1 MPIYGYR
8 CEQCGHE
15 VEVLQSMSEE
25 PLRVCPNCTG
35 PLRKMIYPAGIIFKG
50 SGYYTT
56 DYKSPGSGSR
66 HGDSDAAAA
75 ASSSSGGDSA
85 SGSKGD
91 AKSESKGDAKSESK
105 GDAKSESKGDAKSE
119 PKGDAKS
126 EPKPAAKPSSP
137 SKSAPKEGV
146 S

>member
-15 VEVLQSMSEE
+15 VEVLQSMSDQ
-25 PLRVCPNCTG
+25 PLKVCPNCMG

-56 DYKSPGSGSR
+56 DYKSQSKSSSNGEAGSG
-66 HGDSDAAAA
+66 AAAE
-75 ASSSSGGDSA
+75 ST
-85 SGSKGD
+85 SGSEKKAE
-91 AKSESKGDAKSESK
+91 AKDSSKPSDTS
-105 GDAKSESKGDAKSE
+105 
-119 PKGDAKS
+119 
-126 EPKPAAKPSSP
+126 KPAS
-137 SKSAPKEGV
+137 KEGV

>member
-15 VEVLQSMSEE
+15 VEVLQSMSDE
-25 PLRVCPNCTG
+25 PLRVCSNCMG

-56 DYKSPGSGSR
+56 DYKSPGSASR

-75 ASSSSGGDSA
+75 ASSSSSSA
-85 SGSKGD
+85 SDGGSESSAKADSKGE
-91 AKSESKGDAKSESK
+91 AKSESKSDSKSESK
-105 GDAKSESKGDAKSE
+105 SGSKTESK
-119 PKGDAKS
+119 
-126 EPKPAAKPSSP
+126 PASKPSSP
-137 SKSAPKEGV
+137 PRTAPKEGV

>member
-15 VEVLQSMSEE
+15 LEVLQSMSDQ
-25 PLRVCPNCTG
+25 PLKVCPNCMG

-56 DYKSPGSGSR
+56 DYKSQGKSGSNGEAGSG
-66 HGDSDAAAA
+66 AAAE
-75 ASSSSGGDSA
+75 ST
-85 SGSKGD
+85 SGSEKKAE
-91 AKSESKGDAKSESK
+91 AKDSSKPSDTS
-105 GDAKSESKGDAKSE
+105 
-119 PKGDAKS
+119 
-126 EPKPAAKPSSP
+126 KPAS
-137 SKSAPKEGV
+137 KEGV